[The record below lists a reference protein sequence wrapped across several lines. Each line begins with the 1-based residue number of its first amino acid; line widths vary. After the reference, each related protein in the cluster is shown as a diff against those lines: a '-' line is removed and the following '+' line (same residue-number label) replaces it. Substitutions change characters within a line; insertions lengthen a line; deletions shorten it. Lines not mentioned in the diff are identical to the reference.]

1 MGVLRLAWGLHG
13 RGTGKERVRTGGFGK
28 RAGGRWW
35 NTVGWHGGAIVAVW
49 GDGCGDS
56 GG

>member
-13 RGTGKERVRTGGFGK
+13 RGTGKERVRAGGFGK